1 MAGDTE
7 DESQAFWEAYR
18 LLGDC
23 YKADLE
29 RLRGRRPSGAAQ
41 TAAAPPEHPVP
52 PETPEAPKTKLRGLG
67 REAVDDDLARLQGHK
82 LQQVLFSRA
91 GDLDDLDGNGRNGR
105 SDWTVNMS
113 Y

>member
-29 RLRGRRPSGAAQ
+29 RLRGRRPSGADA
-41 TAAAPPEHPVP
+41 AAAPPVHPVP

-91 GDLDDLDGNGRNGR
+91 GDLDGNGRNG
-105 SDWTVNMS
+105 SGVIGQ
-113 Y
+113 